1 MTIKTIIV
9 SKENFKRKRELVEE
23 LSGEAEVG
31 VKAGSLKN
39 TIYNTTDNAIHN
51 IICHTKYNAIHN
63 TINKEANNTIYD
75 AINDPQW
82 YVVQGSDTTMMPIA
96 ASCPDN
102 KYCRFF

>member
-39 TIYNTTDNAIHN
+39 TI
-51 IICHTKYNAIHN
+51 
-63 TINKEANNTIYD
+63 
-75 AINDPQW
+75 
-82 YVVQGSDTTMMPIA
+82 
-96 ASCPDN
+96 
-102 KYCRFF
+102 

>member
-1 MTIKTIIV
+1 MSAKKTL
-9 SKENFKRKRELVEE
+9 SEKKRELVEE

-63 TINKEANNTIYD
+63 TINKEANNTIYN